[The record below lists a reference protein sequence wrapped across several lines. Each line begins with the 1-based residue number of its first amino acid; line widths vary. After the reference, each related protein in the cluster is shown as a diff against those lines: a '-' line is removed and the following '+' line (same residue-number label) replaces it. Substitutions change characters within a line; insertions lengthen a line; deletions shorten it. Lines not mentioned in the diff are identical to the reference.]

1 MLNQKITQV
10 IEASKKNGWIME
22 PEAKQLLAGAG
33 LTVPLGKCARTPDE
47 ACEAAEAIGYP
58 VVAKVVSPRVVH
70 KSDVGGVT
78 VGIAN
83 EQEMRAVQHRY
94 SRMDGF
100 ECTLVEEMVSG
111 VELIVGAKIDHQF
124 GPVVLLGMGG
134 IGVEIYKDS
143 AIRMAPLAQRDVLSM
158 VGALKARKLLEGYR
172 GSRPI
177 HMGELTR
184 TLMVFSD
191 LLMGLEDRIESIDLN
206 PVMCT
211 PEKCVVADARIML
224 NT

>member
-1 MLNQKITQV
+1 MALNTRLADLPCAV
-10 IEASKKNGWIME
+10 SALVFSFGGETGANASVFFVPAPFVLDAFYE
-22 PEAKQLLAGAG
+22 
-33 LTVPLGKCARTPDE
+33 TVDA
-47 ACEAAEAIGYP
+47 
-58 VVAKVVSPRVVH
+58 
-70 KSDVGGVT
+70 
-78 VGIAN
+78 
-83 EQEMRAVQHRY
+83 
-94 SRMDGF
+94 
-100 ECTLVEEMVSG
+100 G

-206 PVMCT
+206 PVICT